1 MYFVLQC
8 SNFNDTGGAGES
20 RTRVLPNCR
29 KAFYTLMP
37 QLSFGAPLY
46 GRKGAPAEILNRP
59 LCRLHVKTAVPRLID
74 ARSLPAGKRCRRAA
88 MVKRRAQTGC
98 LRGYLHFQHLNL
110 GRMFYRGHSFLG
122 VLTSPRIGNRNRCCP
137 VWRAAVC
144 AFGQGRDFPPRQCI
158 IRHCAQKCNRLC
170 KRRGESRPF
179 RRRRGVF
186 GTKSRKPAP
195 GEGCAR
201 KTGTLSRGVGR
212 MRNFGENPSAG
223 ESLFLFCPKNFR
235 RRCRSGAEKG
245 RRLSGKVQERAG
257 ERGGKEKDLR
267 GREGEKGQEEV
278 RGRRAARKRARL
290 LYKTARLRYNK
301 EKARGSAAE
310 KIQRV
315 RGRRAPRR

>member
-1 MYFVLQC
+1 
-8 SNFNDTGGAGES
+8 
-20 RTRVLPNCR
+20 
-29 KAFYTLMP
+29 MP

-170 KRRGESRPF
+170 KRRGESRLF

-201 KTGTLSRGVGR
+201 KAGNLHPGRAAPGKPERFRGA
-212 MRNFGENPSAG
+212 SAG
-223 ESLFLFCPKNFR
+223 CGISAKIR
-235 RRCRSGAEKG
+235 RRAKAFSFFA
-245 RRLSGKVQERAG
+245 RRIFG
-257 ERGGKEKDLR
+257 
-267 GREGEKGQEEV
+267 
-278 RGRRAARKRARL
+278 
-290 LYKTARLRYNK
+290 
-301 EKARGSAAE
+301 GSAGA
-310 KIQRV
+310 V
-315 RGRRAPRR
+315 RRRGED

>member
-1 MYFVLQC
+1 
-8 SNFNDTGGAGES
+8 
-20 RTRVLPNCR
+20 
-29 KAFYTLMP
+29 MP

-170 KRRGESRPF
+170 KRRGESRLF

-201 KTGTLSRGVGR
+201 KTGTLTRGGLRPENRNAFAGR
-212 MRNFGENPSAG
+212 RPDAE
-223 ESLFLFCPKNFR
+223 FR
-235 RRCRSGAEKG
+235 RKSVGGRKPFPFLPEEFSAALPERCGEGEKIERQGAGARG
-245 RRLSGKVQERAG
+245 REGRQGERLAG
-257 ERGGKEKDLR
+257 ERGGK
-267 GREGEKGQEEV
+267 GASGEEV

-301 EKARGSAAE
+301 EEARGSAAE

-315 RGRRAPRR
+315 RGRRAQRR

>member
-1 MYFVLQC
+1 
-8 SNFNDTGGAGES
+8 
-20 RTRVLPNCR
+20 
-29 KAFYTLMP
+29 MP

-170 KRRGESRPF
+170 KRRGESRLF

-195 GEGCAR
+195 GKPESFCGA
-201 KTGTLSRGVGR
+201 
-212 MRNFGENPSAG
+212 SAG
-223 ESLFLFCPKNFR
+223 CGISAKIR
-235 RRCRSGAEKG
+235 RRAKAFSFFARRIIGGAAG
-245 RRLSGKVQERAG
+245 AVRRRG
-257 ERGGKEKDLR
+257 ED
-267 GREGEKGQEEV
+267 
-278 RGRRAARKRARL
+278 
-290 LYKTARLRYNK
+290 
-301 EKARGSAAE
+301 
-310 KIQRV
+310 
-315 RGRRAPRR
+315 